1 MNNEEKSLLK
11 RLMVGSFDGQV
22 GRDLTTSR
30 GSSIWTAIKN
40 GVPAMFKQGPD
51 RKYFDG
57 KENIRVGGV
66 LHTMHTW
73 KTDEEKLG
81 FLQKFGWLM
90 SDDAVKAYSA
100 KFKPKK

>member
-11 RLMVGSFDGQV
+11 KLVSGVLDGPVGG
-22 GRDLTTSR
+22 DLTTNR
-30 GSSIWTAIKN
+30 GSIIWTAIKN

-57 KENIRVGGV
+57 KENVHVSGV
-66 LHTMHTW
+66 LHTLQTW

-90 SDDAVKAYSA
+90 SDEAVKAYST
-100 KFKPKK
+100 KFKSKK